1 MLSNHFIVC
10 CCFLL
15 LPSIFPTSWF
25 FASSGQSIG
34 DSTSSLVLSV
44 NIQGWL
50 SLGLTGL
57 ISLLSKGPSRG
68 FSNSTIWKHQFFSPS
83 QEYYHF
89 NFLGGSDG
97 NESVCNAGDLG
108 SIPGL
113 GRSPGEGKGYP
124 LQHSC
129 LKNPMDGANW
139 RATAYGVAKS
149 QTRLSDFHFITL
161 SLIFWR
167 WNIMPLKLKSFPQ
180 KKAGFIC
187 LEW

>member
-1 MLSNHFIVC
+1 MVSDRSHWSSSPYYSC
-10 CCFLL
+10 CCCRHNLL
-15 LPSIFPTSWF
+15 FIHLFIPP
-25 FASSGQSIG
+25 A
-34 DSTSSLVLSV
+34 
-44 NIQGWL
+44 
-50 SLGLTGL
+50 
-57 ISLLSKGPSRG
+57 
-68 FSNSTIWKHQFFSPS
+68 

-97 NESVCNAGDLG
+97 NESACNAGDLG

-124 LQHSC
+124 RQHSC
-129 LKNPMDGANW
+129 LKNPMDGGNW
-139 RATAYGVAKS
+139 RATVYGVT

-180 KKAGFIC
+180 KKAGFIY
-187 LEW
+187 LEWQLLSVIICK